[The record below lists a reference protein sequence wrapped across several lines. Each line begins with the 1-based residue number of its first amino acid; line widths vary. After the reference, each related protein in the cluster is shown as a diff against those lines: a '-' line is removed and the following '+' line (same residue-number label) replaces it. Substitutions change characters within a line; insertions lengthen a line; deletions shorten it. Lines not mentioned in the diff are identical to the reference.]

1 MRYCGIDPGVAGA
14 IALIDTDEAKVDVI
28 DMPSGPLGIDPV
40 ALVEILDTWG
50 VREVT
55 LEDNRAVG
63 SNGSLANFSMGRSVG
78 LIIGAV
84 LVSQRAVWR
93 VKPQQWQQSV
103 GLSNVKA
110 AERKEAHR
118 MRALE
123 LFPELR
129 EQLKRKK
136 DHNRADALL
145 ITEYA
150 RRGPR

>member
-14 IALIDTDEAKVDVI
+14 IALIDTDEARAEVVDL
-28 DMPSGPLGIDPV
+28 PSGPLGVDPV
-40 ALVEILDTWG
+40 ALQEQLKAWG
-50 VREVT
+50 VRSVT

-63 SNGSLANFSMGRSVG
+63 SNGSLANFSMGRCVG
-78 LIIGAV
+78 LIVATV
-84 LVSQRAVWR
+84 LLSECALHR
-93 VKPQQWQQSV
+93 VKPQEWQQST

-118 MRALE
+118 YRAME

-129 EQLKRKK
+129 DELKRKS

-150 RRGPR
+150 RRGPK

>member
-14 IALIDTDEAKVDVI
+14 IALIDTDEAKVEVVDL
-28 DMPSGPLGIDPV
+28 PSGPLGVDPV
-40 ALVEILDTWG
+40 ALQEQLKAWG
-50 VREVT
+50 VRSVT

-63 SNGSLANFSMGRSVG
+63 SNGSLANFSMGRCVG
-78 LIIGAV
+78 LIAATV
-84 LVSQRAVWR
+84 LLSDCALRR
-93 VKPQQWQQSV
+93 VKPQEWQQAT

-118 MRALE
+118 FRAME

-129 EQLKRKK
+129 DELKRKR

-150 RRGPR
+150 RRGPK